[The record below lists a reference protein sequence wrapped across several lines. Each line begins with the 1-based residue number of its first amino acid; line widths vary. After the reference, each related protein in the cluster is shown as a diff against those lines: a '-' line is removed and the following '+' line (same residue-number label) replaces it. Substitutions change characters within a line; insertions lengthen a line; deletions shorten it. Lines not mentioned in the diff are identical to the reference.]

1 MKDIRVLVR
10 VIHWEDQIYRL
21 LKKKKLLVTLCVMWD
36 FGSLTRD

>member
-21 LKKKKLLVTLCVMWD
+21 LKKKKIVGHPVCHVGLWFPD
-36 FGSLTRD
+36 